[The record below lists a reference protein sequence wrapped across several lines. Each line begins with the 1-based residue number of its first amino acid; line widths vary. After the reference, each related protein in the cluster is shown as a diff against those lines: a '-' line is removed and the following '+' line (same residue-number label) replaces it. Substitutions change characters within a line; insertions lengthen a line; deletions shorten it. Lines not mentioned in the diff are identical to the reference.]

1 MRAAV
6 AASRAGAP
14 GPAGQCVAG
23 LVSRIAV
30 GTVALRQGGLARRE
44 RRSALGEW
52 IAALRKRL
60 PALGKWFP
68 ALREWFAALGK
79 RLAALRKRLPAL
91 GKWFAALRKRLA
103 PGRQRR
109 PSLGQLLVVLGQR
122 LTPLLRGLTRRQ
134 RLRVLAQV
142 GHAVVS

>member
-6 AASRAGAP
+6 AAGRAGAP
-14 GPAGQCVAG
+14 GPAGQRVAG

-30 GTVALRQGGLARRE
+30 GTVALRQGGLAGRE
-44 RRSALGEW
+44 RRSALGKW
-52 IAALRKRL
+52 FAALREWFA
-60 PALGKWFP
+60 ALREWFA

-79 RLAALRKRLPAL
+79 GLAALRQ
-91 GKWFAALRKRLA
+91 RLA